1 MNQRY
6 EYEDEAQED
15 HRATRSR
22 RTAHPGYI
30 DEALSRGNSGR
41 MREQSGGARERPVAR
56 PSETRKH
63 TASHRNAVPLKRIE
77 EAYDEDEQVYDIYE
91 MPAIQLRPESLNSRR
106 VGTRPGNRVDTPP
119 SREQFVRRD
128 EEWEESQSRRD
139 SGRMHAVM
147 PAPKETRRVRQ
158 DDYERDVS
166 VTEQPSQVPLFWFFA
181 AATFPALGVFLY
193 YGSQIAYFVK

>member
-1 MNQRY
+1 MNRRY
-6 EYEDEAQED
+6 EQYEDEAYAG

-30 DEALSRGNSGR
+30 DEALSRGDTGC
-41 MREQSGGARERPVAR
+41 MREQSGGTRERPVVR

-63 TASHRNAVPLKRIE
+63 TTSHRNAVPLKPIE
-77 EAYDEDEQVYDIYE
+77 DDYDDEQVYDIYE
-91 MPAIQLRPESLNSRR
+91 MPAIQLQPESLSSRR

-128 EEWEESQSRRD
+128 EEWEEPRSRRD
-139 SGRMHAVM
+139 SGRMHAAM
-147 PAPKETRRVRQ
+147 SAPKETRRVRQ
-158 DDYERDVS
+158 DDYEYDVP
-166 VTEQPSQVPLFWFFA
+166 VAEQSSQVPLFWFFA